1 MLPRIV
7 FLLCL
12 LVSASGF
19 VSPPVAL
26 AMGLVFG
33 LAFPHPYGEEAKK
46 FSRFLLQASVVGLGF
61 GMDLHQVVQAG
72 RSGFVYTM
80 LGISFALLAGMG
92 LGALL
97 GVQRVPAFL
106 ISAGTAICGGSA
118 IAAVGPITQAT
129 DEEMAVALGTVFV
142 LNSVALLIFPAIGAA
157 FKLTQSQFGLWAALA
172 IHDTSS
178 VVGAAA
184 KYGAEALAI
193 ATTVKLARALWI
205 VPLSVGNRGR
215 ARAQGEDPVA
225 VVHRPVLPGGVCNT
239 YLPGGAH
246 VYGLAVRVAK
256 IGLTA
261 TLFLI
266 GSGISV
272 ATIKQVGYRA
282 LLQGIILWLLVSVGS
297 LWLIRAGWIALVKK
311 GSKAPQ
317 KRRAKSPPVR
327 SSDQSSTMRMRIEAA
342 IRRIPQG
349 KVSTYGAVARAA
361 GLPRRGAAGRTGAA
375 SRLRVALAAGL
386 GAGGEIK
393 LRGDS
398 AIEQRLRLEAEGVR
412 FRGRKVDM
420 KQCEFK
426 FAARERAEKAM
437 RPRPGLTTNE

>member
-33 LAFPHPYGEEAKK
+33 LSLPHPYGREATK
-46 FSRFLLQASVVGLGF
+46 FSKFLLQASVVGLGF
-61 GMDLHQVVQAG
+61 GMNLHQVLQAG

-80 LGISFALLAGMG
+80 LGISFALLAGMA

-97 GVQRVPAFL
+97 RVQRVPAFL
-106 ISAGTAICGGSA
+106 ISTGTAICGGSA
-118 IAAVGPITQAT
+118 IAAVGPITHAS

-142 LNSVALLIFPAIGAA
+142 LNSVALLIFPAIGVAL
-157 FKLTQSQFGLWAALA
+157 KLTQSQFGLWAALA

-184 KYGAEALAI
+184 KYGAEALAV

-205 VPLSVGNRGR
+205 VPLALATAAARHAR
-215 ARAQGEDPVA
+215 ARIPWPWFIALFCLA
-225 VVHRPVLPGGVCNT
+225 AVCNT

-246 VYGLAVRVAK
+246 EYAIAVKLAK

-266 GSGISV
+266 GSGISM
-272 ATIKQVGYRA
+272 ATVRTVGPRP
-282 LLQGIILWLLVSVGS
+282 LLLGIFLWVLVSVGS
-297 LWLIRAGWIALVKK
+297 LWLIRAGWI
-311 GSKAPQ
+311 
-317 KRRAKSPPVR
+317 
-327 SSDQSSTMRMRIEAA
+327 
-342 IRRIPQG
+342 
-349 KVSTYGAVARAA
+349 
-361 GLPRRGAAGRTGAA
+361 GL
-375 SRLRVALAAGL
+375 
-386 GAGGEIK
+386 
-393 LRGDS
+393 
-398 AIEQRLRLEAEGVR
+398 
-412 FRGRKVDM
+412 
-420 KQCEFK
+420 
-426 FAARERAEKAM
+426 
-437 RPRPGLTTNE
+437 